1 MVSHVKLNRL
11 KKKQEL
17 LKQRQRAQ
25 EEKLKQIYRNT
36 RAEEKNLAKEIEAEQ
51 YAVLV
56 KQLKSTGFPVE
67 NMTLLIGMAI
77 KAKELFNSA
86 DEAEKTHVID
96 EYTKLYQRFIEEQ
109 ESNSPA
115 LSASEDAV
123 GDGMNE

>member
-77 KAKELFNSA
+77 KAKQLFNGT
-86 DEAEKTHVID
+86 DEAEKSQVID
-96 EYTKLYQRFIEEQ
+96 EYTKLYQEFIEAQ
-109 ESNSPA
+109 ESDSPA